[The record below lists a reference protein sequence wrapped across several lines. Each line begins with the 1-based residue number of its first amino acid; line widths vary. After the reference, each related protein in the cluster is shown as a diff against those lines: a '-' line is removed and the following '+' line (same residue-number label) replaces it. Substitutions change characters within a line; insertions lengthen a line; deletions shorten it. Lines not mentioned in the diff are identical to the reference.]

1 MLTPFLIARLLASR
15 EAYQRGVTIRTVE
28 GCWDLIE
35 EMMPTARVIY
45 ETEDM
50 SLTLD
55 ELSRR
60 IEYPYLT
67 HPTDMA
73 LYI

>member
-1 MLTPFLIARLLASR
+1 MRLTPLLVAKLLASR
-15 EAYQRGVTIRTVE
+15 EGYHRGITDRAGWNALT
-28 GCWDLIE
+28 E